1 MPEVPQD
8 IKERRLGDIRAN
20 LKGLSRVFSRTKD
33 CILTRHHESYS
44 VKLVDLASHRP
55 FAVFFVN
62 FSGEVIAYEIFKDQ
76 FQGITVDDLLGR
88 F

>member
-8 IKERRLGDIRAN
+8 IKEKRLRDIHAN
-20 LKGLSRVFSRTKD
+20 LKDFSRVFSRTKD

-44 VKLVDLASHRP
+44 IKLVDIASHRP

-62 FSGEVIAYEIFKDQ
+62 FSGEVIAYETFTNA
-76 FQGITVDDLLGR
+76 FQGITVDELLTR